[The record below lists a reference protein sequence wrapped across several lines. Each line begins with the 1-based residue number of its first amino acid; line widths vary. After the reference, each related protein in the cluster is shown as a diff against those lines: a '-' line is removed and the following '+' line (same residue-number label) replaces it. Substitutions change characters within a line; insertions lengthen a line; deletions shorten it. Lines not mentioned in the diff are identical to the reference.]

1 VRKSKYIAIFLLLG
15 VVNLFAAANRYD
27 VKSGMIEYEIVGE
40 GDMAGGSATL
50 SGTSKLYFK
59 DFGNVELTDEKIQQT
74 VMNETEEE
82 RTITKIMGDK
92 IYNVDFTDEITYT
105 QKMVL
110 DDEDPTLGVKN
121 KEAFISMGAK
131 NLGVEKILGYDCDV
145 WQLGEDKIWVY
156 NSVPLK
162 LITKSLG
169 LVQIQEAKLAVFNIT
184 IKEDKFK
191 LPPFP
196 VKTMEEIIGD
206 VDSDEVVPAKI
217 QEENKTIENLIKQ
230 SEKTKK

>member
-1 VRKSKYIAIFLLLG
+1 MKKSKYIFIFLLVG

-27 VKSGMIEYEIVGE
+27 VKSGMVEYEIVGE
-40 GDMAGGSATL
+40 GDVGGNSAAL

-74 VMNETEEE
+74 VLGDKEEE
-82 RTITKIMGDK
+82 RMISKIMGDK
-92 IYNVDFTDEITYT
+92 IYTVDFTDEVVYT
-105 QKMVL
+105 QKMVI
-110 DDEDPTLGVKN
+110 DDENANLNVRN

-131 NLGVEKILGYDCDV
+131 NLGTEEILGYKCDV

-162 LITKSLG
+162 IISKSLG
-169 LVQIQEAKLAVFNIT
+169 LVQTQVAKLAVFDIT

-196 VKTMEEIIGD
+196 IKAMDELIGEPD
-206 VDSDEVVPAKI
+206 PDEMPPV
-217 QEENKTIENLIKQ
+217 ND
-230 SEKTKK
+230 